1 MSTEIAVIENMS
13 NKEIAAL
20 TGQDTNPEFVS
31 SFGYLGVNRE
41 LEDDDGNRLPVGVFR
56 VLHNGVSVFSPTARI
71 RPFLNTFQYSIYD
84 GEAQKYV
91 RTSVY
96 TTDIFAKEIPD
107 SAGGNKCGKVSKKEF
122 EKLTEAEQ
130 AAQKKI
136 RCSRFVFGLV
146 TISGTNNRD
155 EPVEL
160 VDVPVRMKL
169 GGSNFM
175 PFGDTLKSLSDKK
188 LLMLNHNIDL
198 SITKKKIS
206 STVMSYLVN
215 STADMSTRVEFTAE
229 NLETLKGFQAYVTA
243 HNDKIMQAWSKARG
257 LASGAT
263 EAEFSEVLDEVA
275 AVDELD
281 DDISDVK

>member
-1 MSTEIAVIENMS
+1 MSNELVVIDGMS

-20 TGQDTNPEFVS
+20 TGQDTAPEFVAT
-31 SFGYLGVNRE
+31 FGSLGVNRE

-56 VLHNGVSVFSPTARI
+56 VLFNGNSVFAPTVKF
-71 RPFLNTFQYSIYD
+71 RPFLNTYQYSIYD

-91 RTSVY
+91 RSSVY

-122 EKLTEAEQ
+122 ERLTEAEQ

-146 TISGTNNRD
+146 SITGTNNRD
-155 EPVEL
+155 EATTL
-160 VDVPVRMKL
+160 ADVPVRMKL
-169 GGSNFM
+169 GGRNFM
-175 PFGDTLKSLSDKK
+175 PFGDTLKGLSDKK

-198 SITKKKIS
+198 SITKEKIS
-206 STVMSYLVN
+206 KTVTSYLVN
-215 STADMSTRVEFTAE
+215 SVADVATRVDFTAE
-229 NLETLKGFQAYVTA
+229 NLETLKGFQNYIQK

-263 EAEFSEVLDEVA
+263 DAEFTDVSDDVA
-275 AVDELD
+275 PVDELD